1 MTEFERTISFGKL
14 NVSSA
19 MNEYANEITL
29 LKALS
34 HPARLAILEALRQ
47 GEACVCHLEALFGWR
62 QAYLSQQLMVLR
74 AAGLLADRRE
84 GWNVYYRVARPEVYT
99 LIDALHQ
106 VSGSKETMSIPTMV
120 SSCTCPRCQAKDTGR
135 PNKQFHLEEV
145 HPIP

>member
-1 MTEFERTISFGKL
+1 L

-34 HPARLAILEALRQ
+34 HPARLAILEALRE

-62 QAYLSQQLMVLR
+62 QAYISQQLMVLR

-84 GWNVYYRVARPEVYT
+84 GWNVYYRVARPEIYT

-106 VSGSKETMSIPTMV
+106 VSQDGEAATLPFIAP
-120 SSCTCPRCQAKDTGR
+120 SCTCPRCQAKDTGR